1 MGHGDPVAPGG
12 GFSVEAQR
20 LVDAAA
26 RWDDIRSKLRTAGEN
41 VSADFDLTGLFGIA
55 DALYTASGKHAAF
68 NAAMVTALETGA
80 TAAGLLADGLVET
93 ANDYAGTDT
102 SAADNFGVP
111 A

>member
-20 LVDAAA
+20 LVDAAS
-26 RWDDIRSKLRTAGEN
+26 RWDDIGSKLTTARDH
-41 VSADFDLTGLFGIA
+41 VSADFDLVGLFGIA
-55 DALYTASGKHAAF
+55 DALYTASSKHADF
-68 NAAMVTALETGA
+68 NAAMVTALDTGA

-102 SAADNFGVP
+102 SVADNFGVP
-111 A
+111 S